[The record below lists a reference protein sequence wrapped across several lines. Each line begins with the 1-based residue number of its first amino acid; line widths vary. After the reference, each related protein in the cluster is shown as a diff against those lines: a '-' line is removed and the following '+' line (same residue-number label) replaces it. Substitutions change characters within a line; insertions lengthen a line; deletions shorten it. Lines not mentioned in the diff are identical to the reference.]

1 MTSQSVSTT
10 VYRYRGR
17 FTFHAPAEAVR
28 EVVTPTSARVE
39 PLDDRSCT
47 VRTGSNSLEELA
59 VWVALLGFDFDI
71 HEPEE
76 LFGVLEPL
84 TARLERALGDHRH
97 PQ

>member
-1 MTSQSVSTT
+1 
-10 VYRYRGR
+10 
-17 FTFHAPAEAVR
+17 
-28 EVVTPTSARVE
+28 
-39 PLDDRSCT
+39 
-47 VRTGSNSLEELA
+47 
-59 VWVALLGFDFDI
+59 VALLGFDFDI